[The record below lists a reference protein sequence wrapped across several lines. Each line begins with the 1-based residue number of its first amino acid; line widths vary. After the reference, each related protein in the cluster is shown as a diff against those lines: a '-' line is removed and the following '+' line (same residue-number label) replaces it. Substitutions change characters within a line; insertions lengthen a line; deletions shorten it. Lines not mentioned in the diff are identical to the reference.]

1 MTRITFIE
9 NRGKTA
15 FWIRVAK
22 ALAAN
27 GHEIGWIVQ
36 NPAYAPPK
44 KSGGQAVLPFPR
56 GSDLRPLEGP
66 VPEALSGDRGRAFFR
81 TGTDHYAHYTAEIA
95 RAFDMLRP
103 EVVIGEPTLF
113 HEMIAIAEARKR
125 MVPYLHPTMTRYPGG
140 RFAVLDGD
148 TQNPVIGSG
157 DKWENAD
164 LTAVADAIA
173 TGRSLPSYMA
183 KPVGVQARRR
193 QMQRFVAH
201 ARTLKGRLAGEHYNT
216 PALTTKL
223 ALEKTLQSQLV
234 RWRRMQRLPDRGQ
247 GPIILYPL
255 QMQPEA
261 NIDVWG
267 RPWSDQTVFVTRL
280 LATLPPGGQVAV
292 KANPKSK
299 YEVSES
305 LMDLAAEQNRVVL
318 MPLDQKMDAAQAAT
332 TGCVTVSG
340 TVGLEAV
347 FGRGRTLSLRHPVL
361 EHHFPSFHAP
371 TPEDAVERLLID
383 PSAGRGD
390 VGTGIALLTQLIADS
405 FAGTVSE
412 PLYDPDCLRSDNIT
426 RVVHGI
432 ETAIA
437 ATASRQ
443 SP

>member
-1 MTRITFIE
+1 MARITFIE

-15 FWIRVAK
+15 FWVRVAE

-27 GHEIGWIVQ
+27 GHEISWIIQ
-36 NPAYAPPK
+36 NPAYAPPR

-56 GSDLRPLEGP
+56 ASDLRPLGGP
-66 VPEALSGDRGRAFFR
+66 VPEALSGDRGRAYFR

-103 EVVIGEPTLF
+103 QVVIGEPTLF
-113 HEMIAIAEARKR
+113 HEMIAITEARKR

-148 TQNPVIGSG
+148 TQNPVVGS
-157 DKWENAD
+157 DDRWEDAD

-183 KPVGVQARRR
+183 KPVGVQARQR
-193 QMQRFVAH
+193 QLRRFVAH
-201 ARTLKGRLAGEHYNT
+201 ARTLKGRLAGERYNT
-216 PALTTKL
+216 PALAAKL
-223 ALEKTLQSQLV
+223 ALEKKLKSQLV
-234 RWRRMQRLPDRGQ
+234 RWRRMERVPDSRRD
-247 GPIILYPL
+247 PVVLYPL

-267 RPWSDQTVFVTRL
+267 RPWGDQTAFVKHL
-280 LATLPPGGQVAV
+280 LAVLPPGGKVAV

-318 MPLDQKMDAAQAAT
+318 LPLDQKMDAAQAEA

-340 TVGLEAV
+340 TVGFEAV
-347 FGRGRTLSLRHPVL
+347 FGRGRTLSLRHPIL
-361 EHHFPSFHAP
+361 EHHFPGFHAS

-383 PSAGRGD
+383 PGAGRGG
-390 VGTGIALLTQLIADS
+390 VGTGIALLTRLIADS

-412 PLYDPDCLRSDNIT
+412 PLYDPDCLRFDNIT
-426 RVVHGI
+426 RVVCGI

-443 SP
+443 VP